1 MDQLPKDPAILFS
14 FINTRLRDVYS
25 DLDQLCDDMHIDRQ
39 ELEKILAEAGFEY
52 SPEQNKFR

>member
-1 MDQLPKDPAILFS
+1 MEQLPEDPAILFS

-25 DLDQLCDDMHIDRQ
+25 DLDHLCDDMHIDRQ

-52 SPEQNKFR
+52 SPGLNRFR